1 MLRKRGLTF
10 SKPVLFVVL
19 AVLLTAGAALAR
31 SIYLNGVKVDGLTNQ
46 VFKGCQVQID
56 DQGNVYITAPGYQV
70 KTVGQDNSN
79 SAMSGPATKTRPTTM
94 TKRYWLVTQVKGD
107 AQYDVDVYINSKW
120 IKKIRSTDEQIVYE
134 ITKYLNPGQNK
145 VHFSATKNL
154 SAGRKSFS
162 KTVFLRIIIGEGNMG
177 GDNVMID
184 NPIIDKRWTAAET
197 NMASDDFD
205 LYTR

>member
-1 MLRKRGLTF
+1 M
-10 SKPVLFVVL
+10 